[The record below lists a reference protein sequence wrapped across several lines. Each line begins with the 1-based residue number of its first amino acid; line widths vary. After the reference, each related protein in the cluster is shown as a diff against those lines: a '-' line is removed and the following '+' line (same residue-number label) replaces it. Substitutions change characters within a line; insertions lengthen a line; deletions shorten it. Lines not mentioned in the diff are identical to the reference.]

1 MTAVAVPP
9 GPGALALRFF
19 VGGGALRRLPYF
31 LARTAARY
39 GPVASW
45 PLPLRRFYLL
55 DDPAAIDDLLVRN
68 ASAFVK
74 GRGTERLRPLL
85 GNGLLTAN
93 GTEHLRQRRLEQP
106 AFHRER
112 LVGYARTMVDE
123 TAAHSATLTPGDV
136 IAVDATMHRLTLQI
150 AARTLFSADVTADAD
165 VVGRALDEANR
176 TFPFL
181 LTPVG
186 PLVERLGFVPA
197 VRRFRAARAQL
208 DAIVYRII
216 AERHAAGDLDR
227 GDLLTTLL
235 LARGEDGRGLDDAQI
250 RDEAMTI
257 FVAGHETT
265 ANALAWTLDLLARNP
280 HTDARIAE
288 EVATA
293 LGDRDAGFADVERL
307 PYTRDVVRESLRLYP
322 PAWAIGRIA
331 SADTTLGAWPVAKGS
346 VVLASPWVT
355 HRSARHWREPEAF
368 RPERWSNGETDALP
382 RFAYF
387 PFGGGNRVCIGE
399 RFAWTE
405 LILVLATLV
414 RRHRFSL
421 ADPAPVDIAASVTL
435 RPARP
440 IRLRVDK
447 RR

>member
-9 GPGALALRFF
+9 GPGPFAFRFF
-19 VGGGALRRLPYF
+19 LGGGALRRMPSF

-55 DDPAAIDDLLVRN
+55 DDPAAIEDLLVRN

-93 GTEHLRQRRLEQP
+93 GPAHLRQRRLEQP
-106 AFHRER
+106 AFHRDR
-112 LVGYARTMVDE
+112 LAHYGRTMVDQT
-123 TAAHSATLTPGDV
+123 TAYAATLLPGDV
-136 IAVDATMHRLTLQI
+136 VAVDATMHRLTLRI
-150 AARTLFSADVTADAD
+150 AALTLFSADVTADSDA
-165 VVGRALDEANR
+165 VGRALDEANR
-176 TFPFL
+176 AFPFL
-181 LTPVG
+181 LTPLG
-186 PLVERLGFVPA
+186 PIVERLGFLPA
-197 VRRFRAARAQL
+197 VRRFHAARAQL

-216 AERHAAGDLDR
+216 ADRHGAGDLDR
-227 GDLLTTLL
+227 GDLLSTLL
-235 LARGEDGRGLDDAQI
+235 LARDEDGRGLDDVQV

-257 FVAGHETT
+257 FLAGHETT
-265 ANALAWTLDLLARNP
+265 ANALAWTLDLLARDGAA
-280 HTDARIAE
+280 DAALADE
-288 EVATA
+288 LATVLA
-293 LGDRDAGFADVERL
+293 DRAPTFADVERL

-331 SADTTLGAWPVAKGS
+331 SADTTLGAWAVPKGS

-355 HRSARHWREPEAF
+355 HRSARYWREPEAF
-368 RPERWSNGETDALP
+368 RPERWSNGETAGLP

-405 LILVLATLV
+405 LILVLATLL
-414 RRHRFSL
+414 RRHRFAL
-421 ADPAPVDIAASVTL
+421 VDPAPAAIAPSVTL
-435 RPARP
+435 RPAQP
-440 IRLRVDK
+440 IRLRVEERK
-447 RR
+447 